1 MLLGMAL
8 ALWDTT
14 QSSTHDAWLAES
26 DSETGLG

>member
-8 ALWDTT
+8 TLWDTT
-14 QSSTHDAWLAES
+14 QSSTRDAWPTES